1 MREILYLDVYF
12 VLNVLLDAVSLA
24 AAGLCTGEK
33 TRFARLLISSVSGGV
48 FCVLSLFLR
57 MSSRTEALLGLVM
70 AIPMIWIAFGKR
82 NFRRFGMLTLFFW
95 LTAFV
100 LGGVVQFLS
109 DCFLFPRGEERIT
122 LGIFLALIFFTLGAW
137 QLWGKRMKQR
147 LDSCI
152 ISLCITHRGA
162 HRDYFALVDSG
173 SFVSDP
179 VSGDPVILMKAEAAL
194 LLLGEETLERFRQG
208 SGETIPISVKT
219 ASGRCVLFAF
229 RPNNIRVDTG
239 FRKKRK
245 KNIRALIA
253 LDFSGGAFAGCP
265 CLVPLRAV

>member
-33 TRFARLLISSVSGGV
+33 TRFARLVTASLSGGV
-48 FCVLSLFLR
+48 FCVVPLFLPL
-57 MSSRTEALLGLVM
+57 SQRTEALLGLAM

-109 DCFLFPRGEERIT
+109 DCFLFPRGEEKIT

-152 ISLCITHRGA
+152 ISLCITYRGV
-162 HRDYFALVDSG
+162 HHDYFALVDSG

-179 VSGDPVILMKAEAAL
+179 ISGDPVILMKADAAL
-194 LLLGEETLERFRQG
+194 LLLGEEMLESIRQG
-208 SGETIPISVKT
+208 SAETVPISVKT

-229 RPNNIRVDTG
+229 RPTDICVGTG
-239 FRKKRK
+239 FAKKRK